1 MALMLPS
8 DPDLDRPDADGTE
21 GPGGPEAVLDDE
33 AEAGRQFE
41 TMKHLARTE
50 RRRIR
55 LVVDFYPSGRIGSN
69 AFVPLGTRELPIA
82 ERPARP
88 RPRRA

>member
-1 MALMLPS
+1 MPPS
-8 DPDLDRPDADGTE
+8 DADLDRPDADRTDHAE
-21 GPGGPEAVLDDE
+21 GPGGPAAVLDDE

-69 AFVPLGTRELPIA
+69 AFVPLGTRELPVT
-82 ERPARP
+82 ERPSRA
-88 RPRRA
+88 RRA